1 VTPHSHLLE
10 KAARP
15 LYWLMLAGAVWIV
28 LRGHNAPGGGF
39 IGGLLAVAA
48 SAMYA
53 IIHGVHTARRYQ
65 PLSPLSLALIGVG
78 LAMLSGLAN
87 VAAGHAYLTHLWGPM
102 GLSTVLLFDLGVFCT
117 VWGSLSGYIYALLTD
132 MEHGS

>member
-1 VTPHSHLLE
+1 
-10 KAARP
+10 
-15 LYWLMLAGAVWIV
+15 
-28 LRGHNAPGGGF
+28 
-39 IGGLLAVAA
+39 
-48 SAMYA
+48 
-53 IIHGVHTARRYQ
+53 
-65 PLSPLSLALIGVG
+65 LSLALIGVG

-117 VWGSLSGYIYALLTD
+117 VWGSLSGYIYALLAD

>member
-1 VTPHSHLLE
+1 VTPRSLLLE

-15 LYWLMLAGAVWIV
+15 LYWIILAGAVWIV

-48 SAMYA
+48 SAVLA
-53 IIHGVHTARRYQ
+53 IIHGVATARRYQ
-65 PLSPLSLALIGVG
+65 PLPPMSLAIIGVG
-78 LAMLSGLAN
+78 LAMLSGLAK
-87 VAAGHAYLTHLWGPM
+87 VAAGQAYLTHLWGPM

-117 VWGSLSGYIYALLTD
+117 VWGSLTGYLYALLAD
-132 MEHGS
+132 AEHGS